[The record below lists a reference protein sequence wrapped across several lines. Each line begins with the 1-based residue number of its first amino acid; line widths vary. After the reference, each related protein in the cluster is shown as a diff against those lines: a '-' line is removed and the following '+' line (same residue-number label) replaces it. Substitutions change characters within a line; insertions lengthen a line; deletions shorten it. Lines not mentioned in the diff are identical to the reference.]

1 LSTPDDPPKLPF
13 SRDERRLFHAVSRAC
28 GWLSA
33 AHFVGAAA
41 LLFGGCC
48 ILPLGAAL
56 ATNPFPG
63 AQGPLGRVIGGL
75 MVVGFLPLLLTW
87 VAQGS
92 VLVGLYRRFDRL
104 GRPGGRDLLLL
115 EESFVRLRLFFVVE
129 AIFGLVA
136 LGLALFV
143 GSVQGLASLGWL
155 GGPG

>member
-1 LSTPDDPPKLPF
+1 MSTPDDPPKLPF

-56 ATNPFPG
+56 VTNGFPG
-63 AQGPLGRVIGGL
+63 TQGPLGSVIGGL
-75 MVVGFLPLLLTW
+75 MVVGLLPLLLTW

-104 GRPGGRDLLLL
+104 ARPGGRDLLLL

-129 AIFGLVA
+129 AIFGLVT
-136 LGLALFV
+136 LALSFFV
-143 GSVQGLASLGWL
+143 SSLGGLASLGWL
-155 GGPG
+155 GSPG